1 VIQAIFWDNDGVLVD
16 TEHLYFEATRQVLAS
31 VDIPLT
37 EDDYREL
44 FLQQGRGAWH
54 LAEARGLPAPEVQA
68 LKQRRNALYAELIT
82 AAPRVLPGVL
92 DVVSALHGQFRMGI
106 VTSSRR
112 DHFEIIHRD
121 TGLLRYFDFV
131 VTADDCPR
139 TKPCPDPYVHAIQ
152 ASGVEC
158 AACLAI
164 EDSRRGL
171 EAATAAGLRCVV
183 VPSRLTRSQTFEGAL
198 RLLESVRDLPPLLR
212 TLSGSY

>member
-1 VIQAIFWDNDGVLVD
+1 MIEAIFWDNDGVLVD
-16 TEHLYFEATRQVLAS
+16 TEHLYFEATQQVLAS

-54 LAEARGLPAPEVQA
+54 LAEARGLPAPDVQA
-68 LKQRRNALYAELIT
+68 LKQRRNALYADLIT
-82 AAPRVLPGVL
+82 AQSRVLPGVL
-92 DVVSALHGQFRMGI
+92 DVVAALHGHYRMGI

-121 TGLLRYFDFV
+121 TGLMKYFDFV

-139 TKPCPDPYVHAIQ
+139 TKPCPDPYVHAIR
-152 ASGVEC
+152 ASGMEP

-171 EAATAAGLRCVV
+171 EAATAAGLRCVI
-183 VPSRLTRSQTFEGAL
+183 VPSRLTRTQTFDGAWR
-198 RLLESVRDLPPLLR
+198 RLDSLRDLLSLLQG
-212 TLSGSY
+212 L